1 MKINSKGFTKVMS
14 ARKPFKSFLINAEY
28 LMVLMKSTDHHP
40 KVLSYS
46 GLHIP
51 SKRFTGEMKKVAHH
65 LSNSMLK
72 IEEADKAA
80 KIKTIFASPEQISI
94 NHIKDE
100 EFETNHTL
108 KIAQMTSLIC
118 HRQDLHYIHFGMI
131 YYAAAKNASFKG
143 WKIPKMIEV
152 PKAIVN
158 FSFQATPRRL
168 TKSLLAKVSK
178 IDRENGEAFNS
189 KEFEDSRRYYEK
201 ERAKYRNYRTANSLH
216 T

>member
-1 MKINSKGFTKVMS
+1 MS
-14 ARKPFKSFLINAEY
+14 ANKPFKSFLMNAEY
-28 LMVLMKSTDHHP
+28 LMVLMKSTRSQP
-40 KVLSYS
+40 KVLSHS

-51 SKRFTGEMKKVAHH
+51 SKRFTREVKKVTNQ
-65 LSNSMLK
+65 LSSSMLRVEK
-72 IEEADKAA
+72 ADKVT

-143 WKIPKMIEV
+143 WKIPKLVEV
-152 PKAIVN
+152 PRAIVN
-158 FSFQATPRRL
+158 FSLQPKPRSL

-178 IDRENGEAFNS
+178 MDKENGEALNS